1 MASRKK
7 LQEAEGSECA
17 VDALAN
23 ELQNSDLK
31 EGSSVRLGVILRP
44 IRLAGFICESD
55 TMESPLSVRSQ
66 ELVNGVETFLN
77 LDEPSSAS
85 IHVVNTET
93 KVNDEEKSALVHV
106 EASKE
111 VEDEKKK
118 RNLNVVFTGHV
129 ARSGK
134 STIGGQMLFRSGLVD
149 DHTIQNYEK
158 EAKNESRKS
167 WYMAYIMDTN
177 EEERAKG
184 KRVEVGRVHFESD
197 TARFTILDAQ
207 GHKMY
212 VSNMVCGASQAD
224 IGVLVISARK
234 GEFET
239 KYVKDGHPCE
249 QVRLAKT
256 LGVSKL
262 IVIVN
267 KMDYP
272 TVNW

>member
-1 MASRKK
+1 
-7 LQEAEGSECA
+7 
-17 VDALAN
+17 
-23 ELQNSDLK
+23 
-31 EGSSVRLGVILRP
+31 
-44 IRLAGFICESD
+44 
-55 TMESPLSVRSQ
+55 MESPLSVRSH
-66 ELVNGVETFLN
+66 ELVNGLETFLN
-77 LDEPSSAS
+77 LDEPSSIS
-85 IHVVNTET
+85 IQ
-93 KVNDEEKSALVHV
+93 NDEEKSALVHV

-118 RNLNVVFTGHV
+118 RNLNVVFTGH
-129 ARSGK
+129 

-262 IVIVN
+262 IVIIN

-272 TVNW
+272 TVNWSKKKT